1 MFFKKSLDE
10 EFEKL
15 EQRRLGLEEKEAK
28 DTENQVNPD
37 GDAAKDLSDE
47 RIAYERDQES
57 YEDDKKKAN
66 DMIKIYDRDFWEYVR
81 EVAKDPSLMK
91 RCGFKKRIFKA
102 LSTYGFHEG
111 PLCDVLVSI
120 DFLAYLFTTFFF
132 FLPAARTTRTRRLK
146 GDFFTFRWRVG
157 T

>member
-1 MFFKKSLDE
+1 M
-10 EFEKL
+10 
-15 EQRRLGLEEKEAK
+15 EEKEAK

-81 EVAKDPSLMK
+81 EVAKDPSLME

-120 DFLAYLFTTFFF
+120 DFLASSLRAT
-132 FLPAARTTRTRRLK
+132 P
-146 GDFFTFRWRVG
+146 
-157 T
+157 

>member
-81 EVAKDPSLMK
+81 EVAKDPSLME

-120 DFLAYLFTTFFF
+120 DFFWLTFLQPSFFF
-132 FLPAARTTRTRRLK
+132 CLRRELPARGA
-146 GDFFTFRWRVG
+146 
-157 T
+157 

>member
-1 MFFKKSLDE
+1 MFFKKSLDK

-91 RCGFKKRIFKA
+91 RCKFKKRIFKA

-120 DFLAYLFTTFFF
+120 DFLAYLFYNLLF
-132 FLPAARTTRTRRLK
+132 FLPAARTTHEAPK
-146 GDFFTFRWRVG
+146 GGLFYI
-157 T
+157 

>member
-1 MFFKKSLDE
+1 MFFKKSLDK

-81 EVAKDPSLMK
+81 EVAKDPSLME

-132 FLPAARTTRTRRLK
+132 FCLRRELPARGA
-146 GDFFTFRWRVG
+146 
-157 T
+157 

>member
-1 MFFKKSLDE
+1 M
-10 EFEKL
+10 
-15 EQRRLGLEEKEAK
+15 EEKEAK

-120 DFLAYLFTTFFF
+120 DFLAYLFTPFFF
-132 FLPAARTTRTRRLK
+132 FCLRRELPARGA
-146 GDFFTFRWRVG
+146 
-157 T
+157 